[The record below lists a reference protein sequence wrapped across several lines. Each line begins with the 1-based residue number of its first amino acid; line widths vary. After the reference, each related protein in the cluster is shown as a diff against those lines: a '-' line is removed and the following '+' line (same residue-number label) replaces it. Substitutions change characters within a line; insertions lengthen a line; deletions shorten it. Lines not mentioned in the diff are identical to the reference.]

1 MNRRLVTVL
10 AAVAVLAGLAVGAPA
25 TAAASAPGLVAVPA
39 RASGLGAVPAPVSG
53 LVAAL
58 ARDLDLSVEQAVTR
72 LGQERRAERI
82 AGDLRGRL
90 ASFAGSWFDPA
101 TGSAVVGVTEPA
113 EVATVRATGA
123 TPRLLRHSHSA
134 LAAAKAELDAR
145 QAPPEVTSF
154 HVDEP
159 GNRVVV
165 TALPGGRA
173 AAERFAAGAGA
184 VQVVESASAPATT
197 GDLAGGGA
205 IYLSGAA
212 GGRCSAGFTAR
223 TADGQPRLLTAG
235 HCADGGSL
243 VNGLGNVKI
252 GEFSRVNWKDQND
265 FAEVTVDPAAWTLLP
280 QVSTHDGGA
289 VTIKGAERASVGAS
303 LCKSGATSK
312 WTCGV
317 VTARDVTVKYGQIDG
332 STITVHGLVQH
343 NACVE
348 PGDSGGSNVSGDQ
361 AQGITSG
368 AELYDANGDGRNES
382 CLAKRGEES
391 VSWYQPVDEVLATY
405 RLTLATG

>member
-1 MNRRLVTVL
+1 MKRRSVTGLLAVTVL
-10 AAVAVLAGLAVGAPA
+10 AGSAVGAPA
-25 TAAASAPGLVAVPA
+25 AAASAGLTAIPA
-39 RASGLGAVPAPVSG
+39 RDSSV
-53 LVAAL
+53 VAAL
-58 ARDLDLSVEQAVTR
+58 TRDLGLSVAQAATR
-72 LGQERRAERI
+72 LSQERRAERI

-90 ASFAGSWFDPA
+90 TSFAGSWFDPA
-101 TGSAVVGVTEPA
+101 TGTAVVGVTEPA
-113 EVATVRATGA
+113 ETETVRATGA
-123 TPRLLRHSHSA
+123 TPRLLRHSRSA
-134 LAAAKAELDAR
+134 LTATKAELDAR

-165 TALPGGRA
+165 TVLPGGRA
-173 AAERFAAGAGA
+173 AAERFAAGTQA
-184 VQVVESASAPATT
+184 VQVVESAAAPATT

-235 HCADGGSL
+235 HCADGGNL
-243 VNGLGNVKI
+243 VNGPGDVKI

-280 QVSTHDGGA
+280 QVSTHNGGA

-303 LCKSGATSK
+303 LCKSGSTSK

-332 STITVHGLVQH
+332 STITVRGLVQH

-368 AELYDANGDGRNES
+368 AKLYDANGDGRNDS

-391 VSWYQPVDEVLATY
+391 VSWYQPVDEALATY